1 MAVNLF
7 DQIMDKQGS
16 TIPQL
21 PKIPGVPKIPGL
33 PAVQSTP
40 GVPGTATTS
49 PVAPKAPTAKPAIT
63 PTSFLATKPVT
74 PQPASS
80 SAPPNPWDQVEKY
93 RADQDAVA
101 KTMNMNQI
109 PTIDKNTD
117 MENSAF
123 KKHRRDLVR
132 KNLTV
137 QFNQLP
143 KNDPR
148 RQFGIESY
156 IQREMHTDANKAM
169 WDSDA
174 FNAKVREAYA
184 GGYTDAEKNQ
194 YAVVREPWEAPKD
207 WLTAQ
212 QEQGYAK
219 DPLQRRIDMS
229 RMQGILDYM
238 RPEQAQE
245 DKTNTANLYLGTR
258 VVKGVTLDSL
268 IGHGYTDAH
277 AQKVTGE
284 TSGQLFQSFAERAT
298 PKEIEFVRYTG
309 AGLEGAAAMLPLSIG
324 GKLVGGLMA
333 PALAKLPG
341 PVAHL
346 IKAGAQKLVIPTF
359 VAPFAIPLVGMV
371 DASAQS
377 RSPEYTAFRQGE
389 TIQKQQM
396 EYANEFHKLNPQFT
410 KEQATALSLSYTR
423 EQRILQMPN
432 AENMTPAERTQ
443 AVFNMDMNDIE
454 FGGHT
459 ADEVFQNDYYTP
471 AQKSEL
477 LAAKVKFA
485 TAASLGPLEAGMAAV
500 SDKAKLEYA
509 ERAFKND
516 PQLRNNIIAYAVDD
530 MQRRKDPKYKAI
542 PVKDEMTKSFITTVS
557 NSFTQEEAQRI
568 ADGLKGSTVQEYVQ
582 VAQSYGNEKGGG
594 NIKDAVIKNISERGT
609 KDPKFAVDFA
619 MTYMRKVSSNGVALS
634 DTSKGYINQMLEDID
649 VDNMADVI
657 PHKEMLELIAF
668 TTNPNKE
675 QSGYSIDGLKLDK
688 FKTRFEG
695 AVQTKIKNEIMANPF
710 KGIPKAISL
719 WLATKGFGKTAEA
732 AADPWMFYGAALAVL
747 GGGAWLLS
755 SLTSGGGDDD
765 EDDED
770 APAKGR
776 KTPPRYKFDNA
787 YR

>member
-1 MAVNLF
+1 MTVNLF

-16 TIPQL
+16 TM
-21 PKIPGVPKIPGL
+21 
-33 PAVQSTP
+33 QSTP

-49 PVAPKAPTAKPAIT
+49 PVAPKAPTAKPAIA

-101 KTMNMNQI
+101 NTMNMNQI
-109 PTIDKNTD
+109 PTVDKNTD

-123 KKHRRDLVR
+123 KHHRKALMR

-137 QFNQLP
+137 KFNQLP

-169 WDSDA
+169 WDPEA
-174 FNAKVREAYA
+174 FNSKVREAYA
-184 GGYTDAEKNQ
+184 DGYTEAEKNQ
-194 YAVVREPWEAPKD
+194 YAAVRKPWEAPKD
-207 WLTAQ
+207 WLTVQ
-212 QEQGYAK
+212 QEQGYAT

-229 RMQGILDYM
+229 RMQGILDYH

-245 DKTNTANLYLGTR
+245 DKRNTANLYLGTR
-258 VVKGVTLDSL
+258 VVKGVTLDNI

-284 TSGQLFQSFAERAT
+284 TSDQLYQSFAERAT
-298 PKEIEFVRYTG
+298 PEEIKFVRYAG
-309 AGLEGAAAMLPLSIG
+309 AGLEGAATMLPLSIG
-324 GKLVGGLMA
+324 GKLVG
-333 PALAKLPG
+333 PAIAKLPG

-346 IKAGAQKLVIPTF
+346 IEAGGQKLVIPA
-359 VAPFAIPLVGMV
+359 VAATFAIPGVGML
-371 DASAQS
+371 DASAQN
-377 RSPEYTAFRQGE
+377 RSPEYKAFRQGE

-396 EYANEFHKLNPQFT
+396 QYANEFHRLNPQFT

-423 EQRILQMPN
+423 EQRIMQMPN
-432 AENMTPAERTQ
+432 AENKTPAERIQ

-477 LAAKVKFA
+477 LSAKVKFA
-485 TAASLGPLEAGMAAV
+485 TAASLEPLEAGMAAV
-500 SDKAKLEYA
+500 SDKAKLKYA
-509 ERAFKND
+509 ERVFKND
-516 PQLRNNIIAYAVDD
+516 PQLRNNIVAYVVDD

-542 PVKDEMTKSFITTVS
+542 PVKDEMAKSFITTVS

-582 VAQSYGNEKGGG
+582 VAQSYGNEEGGG

-609 KDPKFAVDFA
+609 KDPKFATDFA
-619 MTYMRKVSSNGVALS
+619 MTYMRKVSSDGVALS

-649 VDNMADVI
+649 VDHMADVI

-675 QSGYSIDGLKLDK
+675 QSGYNMDGLELDK

-710 KGIPKAISL
+710 KGIPKAVSL

-732 AADPWMFYGAALAVL
+732 AADPWIFYGAAIAVL

-755 SLTSGGGDDD
+755 SLTSGGDDD

-776 KTPPRYKFDNA
+776 NTPPQYRFDNA